1 MFRPWTL
8 CDGRGSYMDSEEVM
22 SIFKKTGALLSG
34 HFQLRSGLHS
44 DQFFQCALL
53 LQYPDQAERLCVALA
68 KKMRAEMGKTL
79 QVAGVISP
87 ALGGIPV
94 GHEVARAL
102 RVRHIFAEKEEGRLV
117 LRRSFVIRPGERFVI
132 AEDVVTRGGRV
143 GEVIEIVR
151 QHRGQPVAVA
161 VLVNRSGGK
170 ADFSGIPLFSLLDWE
185 PVTWE
190 PAECPLCQKGV
201 PLDRPGSK

>member
-1 MFRPWTL
+1 MKPEDVLT
-8 CDGRGSYMDSEEVM
+8 V
-22 SIFKKTGALLSG
+22 FKETGALLSG

-53 LQYPDQAERLCVALA
+53 LQYPDRAERLCRALVEKLRSA
-68 KKMRAEMGKTL
+68 LGNGCKPD
-79 QVAGVISP
+79 GVISP

-94 GHEVARAL
+94 GHEIARAL
-102 RVRHIFAEKEEGRLV
+102 GVRHIFAEKEEGRLV
-117 LRRSFVIRPGERFVI
+117 LRRNFAIRRGEKFVV

-151 QHRGQPVAVA
+151 QQGAVPAAVA

-170 ADFSGIPLFSLLDWE
+170 VDFVGIPFFSLLDFEPTVWE
-185 PVTWE
+185 PNL
-190 PAECPLCQKGV
+190 CPLCKAGI